1 MGKENHY
8 LLLSDCVYIQIKYNK
23 VYEIILKEEQMTCEL
38 QQIVFLYKV
47 FQEKLKIWGIILGK

>member
-23 VYEIILKEEQMTCEL
+23 VCKTILKEEQVTHEL
-38 QQIVFLYKV
+38 QADSLP
-47 FQEKLKIWGIILGK
+47 L